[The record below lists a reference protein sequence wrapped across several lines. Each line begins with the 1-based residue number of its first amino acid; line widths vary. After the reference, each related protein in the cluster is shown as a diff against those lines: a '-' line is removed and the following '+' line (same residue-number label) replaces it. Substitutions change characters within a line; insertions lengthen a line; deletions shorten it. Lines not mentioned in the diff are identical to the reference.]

1 MLTIARKFS
10 FNAAHR
16 LSETVSEGHPC
27 SRVHGHT
34 YKGEFSI
41 TTAREPHELGGMF
54 VDFSVLK
61 QLLKKEVEDFF
72 DHKFLTSDVN
82 ISKEGTVILPI
93 DPTVEYLTYL
103 STIKMYFALKNVLSH
118 SVFDA
123 IASLCTTLYE
133 TERSWGAYSLMLP
146 VNNEDTLVKELSS
159 VKNT

>member
-16 LSETVSEGHPC
+16 LSETVPEGHPC

-41 TTAREPHELGGMF
+41 TTTQEPREFRGML

-61 QLLKKEVEDFF
+61 QLLKREVEDFF
-72 DHKFLTSDVN
+72 DHKFLTSDA
-82 ISKEGTVILPI
+82 STDKKGTVILPI

-103 STIKMYFALKNVLSH
+103 STVKMYFALKNTLSQPT
-118 SVFDA
+118 FEA

-146 VNNEDTLVKELSS
+146 VNTEDALTEELSS
-159 VKNT
+159 IKTL